1 MDKYTYKEK
10 DKAIEIERGG
20 FSPLINFSDVHIMC
34 KYYRSL
40 GLKRNQTARKIYD
53 MCKVHNREFEH
64 TKLKTTVDGILNKV
78 YDKKKDIIQ
87 VDSINIYQE
96 ELDFINGLKV
106 KYNAKKLL
114 FAFLC
119 FKKIE
124 YETTNGTTNM
134 NYYSE
139 RDYKTNNLKEM
150 FGVRTDIDMMIHEL
164 SKHGLMENAYNTDT
178 RLLFMDMIGECKEVA
193 FVIDRFDTIDL
204 YFDRY
209 NNKCKVIE
217 CAICGK
223 LVKVKSKTYP
233 PKYCDICA
241 KFIKNE
247 QNKSYYK
254 NNLGKV

>member
-1 MDKYTYKEK
+1 MDKYTYKER
-10 DKAIEIERGG
+10 DKAIEIERVGL
-20 FSPLINFSDVHIMC
+20 SPLLNFSDIHIMC
-34 KYYRSL
+34 KYYRGL
-40 GLKRNQTARKIYD
+40 GLKRSQTTRKIYD

-96 ELDFINGLKV
+96 EIDFINGLKV

-124 YETTNGTTNM
+124 YEITNGTTNM

-193 FVIDRFDTIDL
+193 FTVDRFDTIDL

-209 NNKCKVIE
+209 NNKYKTIE
-217 CAICGK
+217 CEVCGK
-223 LVKVKSKTYP
+223 LCKQKSKTKP
-233 PKYCDICA
+233 EKYCEYCA
-241 KFIKNE
+241 RIKDLEKKKRYWHN
-247 QNKSYYK
+247 NFSK
-254 NNLGKV
+254 N